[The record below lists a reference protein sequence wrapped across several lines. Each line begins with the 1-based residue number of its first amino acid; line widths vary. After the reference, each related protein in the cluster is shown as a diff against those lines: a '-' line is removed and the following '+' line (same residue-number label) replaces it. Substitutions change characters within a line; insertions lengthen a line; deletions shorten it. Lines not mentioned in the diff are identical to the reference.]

1 MNAGSGK
8 LLDSSDAVVDAT
20 AIAKKID
27 SIVEDGKGIKVKGG
41 SGSASSGENS
51 YMSPSD
57 FTAAYASATT
67 LTLTSIPFVPTN
79 AQFVSVKVQPASGVA
94 VTYTP
99 DSNAFSY
106 NASTGVLTV
115 AGAAFVNTD
124 TYVVTLLGPKKA
136 PFDSATASDKTS
148 LIRDVSDQYVAETL
162 IDSTNVAAATNY
174 YPSASGV
181 SMDGYSSISIQG
193 MTSGGVTTTI
203 EATNDDASSPDWV
216 DITKSFIDMITAV
229 AGGASFVDVNFLL
242 SLANKDVLNVKAIRI
257 KSVTSDATNAVQ
269 YNIRRIY

>member
-1 MNAGSGK
+1 MAAGSGK
-8 LLDSSDAVVDAT
+8 LLKSDDSVFDLT
-20 AIAKKID
+20 ALLD
-27 SIVEDGKGIKVKGG
+27 SINTALAGTGLKISGG
-41 SGSASSGENS
+41 GGVGGGNNIWSN
-51 YMSPSD
+51 PQD

-136 PFDSATASDKTS
+136 PFDSATASDKAS

-181 SMDGYSSISIQG
+181 SMDGFSSISIQG

-203 EATNDDASSPDWV
+203 EATNDDAASPDWV